1 MSFFDQIL
9 SAIEDPQQQASPDQL
24 GGILGAVDQLSG
36 SNGIDPAM
44 MQTVMSMVGGA
55 VQSSLQEQHSSMG
68 PDHVM
73 GLLNQ
78 FSGTSHNPSAMGAI
92 LNPGMQQQVASGISQ
107 KTGLDAGLIL
117 GLLPVLVPVVLNLIN
132 GGSSQQG
139 GGMGNMG
146 GGAMPQQQASTG
158 GNPLLNAFL
167 DSDRSGS
174 VDLGDALSMAS
185 QYLRNR

>member
-9 SAIEDPQQQASPDQL
+9 SAIEDPGQQASMDQL
-24 GGILGAVDQLSG
+24 GGILGAVDQLG
-36 SNGIDPAM
+36 GANGIDPAM
-44 MQTVMSMVGGA
+44 MQTVMSLVGGA
-55 VQSSLQEQHSSMG
+55 VQSSLQEQQSTMG
-68 PDHVM
+68 PEHVM

-78 FSGTSHNPSAMGAI
+78 FGGNGGSANALGAI
-92 LNPGMQQQVASGISQ
+92 LNSGMQQQVASGISQ
-107 KTGLDAGLIL
+107 RTGLDAGLIMS
-117 GLLPVLVPVVLNLIN
+117 LLPVLVPVVLNLLN
-132 GGSSQQG
+132 GGSQQG

-146 GGAMPQQQASTG
+146 GAVPQAQPVSTG

-174 VDLGDALSMAS
+174 VDLGDALNLAG

>member
-24 GGILGAVDQLSG
+24 GSILGAVDQLSG
-36 SNGIDPAM
+36 ANGIDPAM
-44 MQTVMSMVGGA
+44 MQTVMSLVGGA
-55 VQSSLQEQHSSMG
+55 VQSSLQEQQSSMG

-78 FSGTSHNPSAMGAI
+78 FSGTSHNPNALGAI
-92 LNPGMQQQVASGISQ
+92 LNSGMQQQVASGISQ

-132 GGSSQQG
+132 GGSSQPG
-139 GGMGNMG
+139 GGMGQ
-146 GGAMPQQQASTG
+146 AMPQQPATTG

-167 DSDRSGS
+167 DSDRSGT
-174 VDLGDALSMAS
+174 VDLGDALNMAS

>member
-9 SAIEDPQQQASPDQL
+9 SAIEDPQQQASADQL

-55 VQSSLQEQHSSMG
+55 VQSSLQEQNSTMG
-68 PDHVM
+68 PEHVM

-78 FSGTSHNPSAMGAI
+78 FGGSNNPSALGAI
-92 LNPGMQQQVASGISQ
+92 LNPGMQQQVASGVSQ
-107 KTGLDAGLIL
+107 RTGLDAGLIM
-117 GLLPVLVPVVLNLIN
+117 GLLPVLVPIVLNLIN

-139 GGMGNMG
+139 GGIGNM

-167 DSDRSGS
+167 DSDRSGN
-174 VDLGDALSMAS
+174 VDLGDALNMAS

>member
-9 SAIEDPQQQASPDQL
+9 SAIEDPQQQASADQL
-24 GGILGAVDQLSG
+24 GGILGSVSQLSG

-55 VQSSLQEQHSSMG
+55 VQSSLQEQNSTMG
-68 PDHVM
+68 SDHVM

-78 FSGTSHNPSAMGAI
+78 FGGSSNSSSALGAV
-92 LNPGMQQQVASGISQ
+92 LNPGMQQQLASGVSQ

-117 GLLPVLVPVVLNLIN
+117 GLLPVLVPIVLNLIN
-132 GGSSQQG
+132 GGSQQQG
-139 GGMGNMG
+139 GGMGNT
-146 GGAMPQQQASTG
+146 GAMPQQQVSTG

-174 VDLGDALSMAS
+174 VDLGDALNMAS

>member
-36 SNGIDPAM
+36 NHGIDPAM

-55 VQSSLQEQHSSMG
+55 VQSSLQEQQGTMG
-68 PDHVM
+68 SDHVM

-78 FSGTSHNPSAMGAI
+78 FGGISHSPSALGAV
-92 LNPGMQQQVASGISQ
+92 LNPGMQQQLASGVSQ
-107 KTGLDAGLIL
+107 KTGLDAGLVL
-117 GLLPVLVPVVLNLIN
+117 GLLPVLVPIVLNLIN

-139 GGMGNMG
+139 GMGNM
-146 GGAMPQQQASTG
+146 GGAMPQQQVSTG

-167 DSDRSGS
+167 DSDRSGT
-174 VDLGDALSMAS
+174 VDLGDALNMAS

>member
-9 SAIEDPQQQASPDQL
+9 SAIENPQQQASADQL
-24 GGILGAVDQLSG
+24 GGILGSVNQLSG
-36 SNGIDPAM
+36 DNGIDPAM

-55 VQSSLQEQHSSMG
+55 VQSSLQEQNNTMG
-68 PDHVM
+68 SDHVM

-78 FSGTSHNPSAMGAI
+78 FGGGSHNPSALGAV

-107 KTGLDAGLIL
+107 RTGLDAGLIL

-139 GGMGNMG
+139 GDMGNMG
-146 GGAMPQQQASTG
+146 GNAMPQQQASTG

-167 DSDRSGS
+167 DSDRSGN

>member
-9 SAIEDPQQQASPDQL
+9 SAIENPQQQASPDQL
-24 GGILGAVDQLSG
+24 GGILGTVDQLSG

-44 MQTVMSMVGGA
+44 MQTVMSLVGGA
-55 VQSSLQEQHSSMG
+55 VQSSLQEQQSTMG
-68 PDHVM
+68 SDHVM

-78 FSGTSHNPSAMGAI
+78 FGGTSHNPNALEAV

-107 KTGLDAGLIL
+107 RTGLDTGMIL

-132 GGSSQQG
+132 GGAQQG

-146 GGAMPQQQASTG
+146 GGAMPQQQTSTG

-167 DSDRSGS
+167 DSDRSGT

>member
-9 SAIEDPQQQASPDQL
+9 SAIEDPQQQASADQL
-24 GGILGAVDQLSG
+24 GGILGAVDQLGG

-44 MQTVMSMVGGA
+44 MQTVMSLVGGA
-55 VQSSLQEQHSSMG
+55 VQSSLQEQQSTMG
-68 PDHVM
+68 PEHVM
-73 GLLNQ
+73 GLLSQ
-78 FSGTSHNPSAMGAI
+78 FSGTSHNPNALGAI

-107 KTGLDAGLIL
+107 RTGLDAGLIL

-132 GGSSQQG
+132 GGSQQG
-139 GGMGNMG
+139 GGMDMGNM

-167 DSDRSGS
+167 DSDRSGT
-174 VDLGDALSMAS
+174 VDLGDALNMAS

>member
-9 SAIEDPQQQASPDQL
+9 SAIEDPQQQASVDQL
-24 GGILGAVDQLSG
+24 GGILGSVNQLSG
-36 SNGIDPAM
+36 SHGIDPAM

-55 VQSSLQEQHSSMG
+55 VQSSLQEQNNTMG
-68 PDHVM
+68 SDHVM

-78 FSGTSHNPSAMGAI
+78 FGGGSPNPSALGAV
-92 LNPGMQQQVASGISQ
+92 LNPGMQQQVASGVSQ
-107 KTGLDAGLIL
+107 RTGLDAGLIM
-117 GLLPVLVPVVLNLIN
+117 GLLPVLVPIVLNLIN
-132 GGSSQQG
+132 GGSSQQSN
-139 GGMGNMG
+139 GMGMG
-146 GGAMPQQQASTG
+146 GGAMPQQQVSTG

-167 DSDRSGS
+167 DSDRSGN

>member
-24 GGILGAVDQLSG
+24 GSILGAVDQLSG

-44 MQTVMSMVGGA
+44 MQTVMSLVGGA
-55 VQSSLQEQHSSMG
+55 VQSSLQEQQSTMG

-78 FSGTSHNPSAMGAI
+78 FSGTSHNPNALGAI
-92 LNPGMQQQVASGISQ
+92 LNSGMQQQVASGISQ

-132 GGSSQQG
+132 GGSQQG

-146 GGAMPQQQASTG
+146 GAMPQQQVSTG

-174 VDLGDALSMAS
+174 VDLGDALNMAS